1 MFFLID
7 ALNEEPPSLQVF
19 SKQKQLKINS
29 PQHSQFKDL
38 NRNSSTKNSK
48 QQSPFVSRP
57 Q

>member
-19 SKQKQLKINS
+19 SKQKQLKIHS
-29 PQHSQFKDL
+29 PQHSQFKDI

-48 QQSPFVSRP
+48 KQSPFVSRP